1 MTINE
6 LYDKLEECVS
16 MLDQAGI
23 DDDAKLDLDLLK
35 IQIKRQIRLAVLN
48 PLKDVES
55 VTVADLSKLTDLIRE
70 VQQEIHNESKRTKA
84 LQKIIGLVKIG
95 ANAAGI
101 PI

>member
-1 MTINE
+1 
-6 LYDKLEECVS
+6 

-35 IQIKRQIRLAVLN
+35 IQIKRQIRLAVLD

>member
-35 IQIKRQIRLAVLN
+35 IQIKRQIRLAVLD